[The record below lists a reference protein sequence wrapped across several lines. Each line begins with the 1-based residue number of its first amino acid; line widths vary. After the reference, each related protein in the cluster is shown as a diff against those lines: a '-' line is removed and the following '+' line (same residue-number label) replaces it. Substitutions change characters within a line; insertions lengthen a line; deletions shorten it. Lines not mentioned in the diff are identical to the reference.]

1 MKRVVIACGSG
12 IATSTIMDAAVR
24 DFLDTTGI
32 KYQTVQ
38 CNILELGNYVEGA
51 DVIVSSTK
59 ISTDY
64 GVPMVTGTPYIT
76 GIGEEE
82 LNAKLLEILSK

>member
-12 IATSTIMDAAVR
+12 IATSTIMDDGVR
-24 DFLDTTGI
+24 TFLDTTGI
-32 KYQTVQ
+32 KYTTIQ

-51 DVIVSSTK
+51 DVIISSTK
-59 ISTDY
+59 LSTDY
-64 GVPMVTGTPYIT
+64 GVPTIIGTAYIT

-82 LNAKLLEILSK
+82 LNEKLLEVLSK

>member
-64 GVPMVTGTPYIT
+64 GVPMVTGTAYIT

-82 LNAKLLEILSK
+82 LNAKILEILSK

>member
-64 GVPMVTGTPYIT
+64 GVPMVTGTAYIT